1 MAGNEGC
8 LYLNVYSP
16 AKPSADGSK
25 FPVMVMIHGGGYGE
39 GDASTDVTGFI
50 SANDNALIVVVI
62 QYRVSSTARGKGLPT
77 C

>member
-1 MAGNEGC
+1 MAGNEDC

-16 AKPSADGSK
+16 AKSSADESK
-25 FPVMVMIHGGGYGE
+25 FPVMVMIHGGDYGE
-39 GDASTDVTGFI
+39 GDASTDMTG

-62 QYRVSSTARGKGLPT
+62 QYRVSSTARGKGLST